1 MPDKSPHIDPVV
13 LRPLL
18 ERVAGGE
25 EAAFAELLRGY
36 GDTIFSQAMAYV
48 KNVEQ
53 AEELVQDVFLKVWN
67 KKSKLLEVESFEN
80 WLFILARNL
89 VFDSF
94 KKKVSVPLV
103 GSLPDGGYDGRQDTL
118 TPDLYTEARESWQL
132 VLKGIDQ
139 LPEKRQQVFRMS
151 RLEGMSHKEIAAA
164 LNIHEITVAQYI
176 VKSLSFL
183 KTYLEE
189 HGTDTIMMIIL
200 LRGL

>member
-1 MPDKSPHIDPVV
+1 LAHKSAHIDSVQQ
-13 LRPLL
+13 RALL
-18 ERVAGGE
+18 ERIAVSD
-25 EAAFAELLRGY
+25 EAAFAELLRVY

-48 KNVEQ
+48 KSVEV
-53 AEELVQDVFLKVWN
+53 AEELVQDIFLRVWKN
-67 KKSKLLEVESFEN
+67 RGKLWEVESLEN

-94 KKKVSVPLV
+94 KKKVSMPLV
-103 GSLPDGGYDGRQDTL
+103 AILPNGGYDGRMDTL
-118 TPDLYTEARESWQL
+118 TPDLHTEARESWQV

-151 RLEGMSHKEIAAA
+151 RLEGMSHKEIAKA
-164 LNIHEITVAQYI
+164 LNIHEVTVAQYI

-183 KTYLEE
+183 KSYLEE
-189 HGTDTIMMIIL
+189 HGTDTIMVIIL